1 MVIFGLT
8 GSIAM
13 GKSTAAAM
21 LRRLGVP
28 VHDSDAAVHELLAK
42 DGAAVPLVARAF
54 PDVVRDGV
62 VDRTALGTIVFSD
75 PVALKTLENLLHPL
89 VSERALQFLSRASR
103 ARYALVVLDIPL
115 LFETG
120 AQSRCDATIVVSAPP
135 LIQRQRALAR
145 PGMTVAKLAGILAR
159 QMPDAEKRHRADFVV
174 PTGLGLGVTLRRL
187 RAVVRHGQGMQ
198 GRHWPPNPRDWRPV
212 DRPDREH
219 GKPKPHA

>member
-21 LRRLGVP
+21 LRRLGVA

-42 DGAAVPLVARAF
+42 GGVAVPLIARAF

-62 VDRTALGTIVFSD
+62 VDRTALGARVFSD
-75 PVALKTLENLLHPL
+75 PAALKSLESLLHPL
-89 VSERALQFLSRASR
+89 VSERALRFLSRASC
-103 ARYALVVLDIPL
+103 ARSALVVLDIPL

-145 PGMTVAKLAGILAR
+145 PGMTVAKLAGILTR
-159 QMPDAEKRHRADFVV
+159 QMPDAEKRHLADFVV
-174 PTGLGLGVTLRRL
+174 PTGLGLGVTLRAL
-187 RAVVRHGQGMQ
+187 RAVVRQGLRMR
-198 GRHWPPNPRDWRPV
+198 GRHWPPNPRKWRPA
-212 DRPDREH
+212 DSPDRNH
-219 GKPKPHA
+219 GKPSRHA